1 MNVRIGS
8 NNIDST
14 YVFSLSE
21 KLVLLYG
28 GESEISFDLPNSLH
42 GDLNLIAGGCTDK
55 GFWLADTVRVNVANV
70 AKPSKLYFSLPDT
83 LFVHQGESVL
93 LHPIAEWSDGSK
105 GQIDALVYSD
115 NDCVSIDG
123 NRITALYL
131 GTATISASAEGVNA
145 YCNIKVV
152 ETPEGYIPTTYNSD
166 PISISLSSSSL
177 SLSIGETSRI
187 LVSVEGNN
195 IVDKTITLSTS
206 DENIATVD
214 GEGLVTAIR
223 RGTAIIAA
231 FCDNTWAECRV
242 TVGLDPV
249 SISLDKRELNMAIG
263 DSQVLIATVTPDSVK
278 DKIVE
283 WTTSDA
289 SIVTVD
295 GNGLVTAVA
304 EGEAVITATCDNVS
318 AQCNVNV
325 IESSGIGDIEDDGLK
340 VTAADGVI
348 TVKGALAGSTVE
360 VYCVSGACIA
370 AKTVESSV
378 EKFAVATHGVYLV
391 RAGDMTFKVVL

>member
-1 MNVRIGS
+1 M
-8 NNIDST
+8 
-14 YVFSLSE
+14 
-21 KLVLLYG
+21 
-28 GESEISFDLPNSLH
+28 
-42 GDLNLIAGGCTDK
+42 
-55 GFWLADTVRVNVANV
+55 
-70 AKPSKLYFSLPDT
+70 
-83 LFVHQGESVL
+83 
-93 LHPIAEWSDGSK
+93 
-105 GQIDALVYSD
+105 
-115 NDCVSIDG
+115 
-123 NRITALYL
+123 
-131 GTATISASAEGVNA
+131 
-145 YCNIKVV
+145 
-152 ETPEGYIPTTYNSD
+152 
-166 PISISLSSSSL
+166 
-177 SLSIGETSRI
+177 
-187 LVSVEGNN
+187 
-195 IVDKTITLSTS
+195 
-206 DENIATVD
+206 
-214 GEGLVTAIR
+214 
-223 RGTAIIAA
+223 
-231 FCDNTWAECRV
+231 
-242 TVGLDPV
+242 